1 MLILFGK
8 AGKSE
13 KKFIEFCGII
23 FYNKKLKKKA
33 KGTPFGVKISLLV
46 IV

>member
-23 FYNKKLKKKA
+23 FLQQKIEKKQRVL
-33 KGTPFGVKISLLV
+33 PLV
-46 IV
+46 

>member
-23 FYNKKLKKKA
+23 FYNKKLKKA